1 MAKQKLNEVALDY
14 SLAIF
19 SAVGMLL
26 TGIAGNLGWYSEFVG
41 LMMQMHEFFSLS
53 VMGIFTGMVEAAIWG
68 FFSGWIIAWIYNKF

>member
-1 MAKQKLNEVALDY
+1 MVKQKLNGVALGY

-41 LMMQMHEFFSLS
+41 LMMQMHKFFSLNAI
-53 VMGIFTGMVEAAIWG
+53 GIFTGMVEAAIWS
-68 FFSGWIIAWIYNKF
+68 FFSGWFIAWIYNKF